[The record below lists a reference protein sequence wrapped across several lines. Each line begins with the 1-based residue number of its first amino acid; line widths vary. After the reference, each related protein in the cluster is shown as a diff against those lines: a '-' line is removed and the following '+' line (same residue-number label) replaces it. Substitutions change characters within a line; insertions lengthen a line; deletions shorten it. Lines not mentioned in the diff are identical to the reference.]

1 MMHLILAESELELNP
16 WNKSELLDSSIHHK
30 IMRRKHFSMRRGRP
44 DIVHFFLVV
53 AMESILNKAGL
64 LRVYIHTRN
73 NEVIY
78 IAPETRIIKNYN
90 RFKGLMAQLLRER
103 KIASDERLIWME
115 EKRVEELLE
124 EIKGKKILF
133 TRKGRKINVARL
145 HGVME
150 DDVVC
155 IIGGF
160 PSGYFITELENMVD
174 AIVSIYDD
182 MLTAWTVAMEA
193 IAAYE
198 RFKFR

>member
-1 MMHLILAESELELNP
+1 MHLILAESELELNP
-16 WNKSELLDSSIHHK
+16 WNKRELLDSSIHHK

-145 HGVME
+145 HEVME

-160 PSGYFITELENMVD
+160 PSGYFMTELENMVD

>member
-1 MMHLILAESELELNP
+1 MMHLILADSELELNP
-16 WNKSELLDSSIHHK
+16 WNKRELLDSSIHHK

-133 TRKGRKINVARL
+133 TRKGRKTNVARL
-145 HGVME
+145 HEVME

-160 PSGYFITELENMVD
+160 PSGYFLTELENMVD

>member
-16 WNKSELLDSSIHHK
+16 WNKRELLDSSIHHK

-133 TRKGRKINVARL
+133 TRKGRKTNVARL
-145 HGVME
+145 HEVME

-160 PSGYFITELENMVD
+160 PSGYFLTELENMVD

>member
-16 WNKSELLDSSIHHK
+16 WNKKELLDSSIHHK

-133 TRKGRKINVARL
+133 TRKGRKTNVARL
-145 HGVME
+145 HEVME

-160 PSGYFITELENMVD
+160 PSGYFMTELENMVD

>member
-16 WNKSELLDSSIHHK
+16 WNKRELLDSSIHHK

-133 TRKGRKINVARL
+133 TRKGRKTNVARL
-145 HGVME
+145 HEVME

>member
-16 WNKSELLDSSIHHK
+16 WNKRELLDSSIHHK

-145 HGVME
+145 HEVME

-160 PSGYFITELENMVD
+160 PSGYFMTELENMVD